1 MTLKHATLRQLK
13 VFETVARKLSFS
25 RAASE
30 LHLTQPAVSM
40 QVKLLESQAGLP
52 LFEQIGKRIHLT
64 EAGQELYRRSLAV
77 ADELRAAEESLN
89 SLRGLEQGRLHVAL
103 VSTAT
108 YFAPPLLARF
118 LKTHPGVT
126 AKLSVDNRET
136 VLAQLAANEIDF
148 AITGHPPEHLDTVAE
163 AFAPHPHVIVAHPA
177 HVLAGKRR
185 IPLKRVAA
193 ETFVMREPG
202 SGTRGLLERL
212 FAGHALPLKVNM
224 EMASNESIKQAVMA
238 EMGVAF
244 LSLHTVGLELAT
256 GRLAT
261 LDVQGLPIVR
271 HWYVVHLAQKRL
283 SPIALALKEFLRQEA
298 GTFLAGW
305 GTRHPAGAAAASAL
319 YNFGGPASSG

>member
-25 RAASE
+25 RAAGE

-40 QVKLLESQAGLP
+40 QVKLLEDQAGLP

-64 EAGQELYRRSLAV
+64 EAGQEMYRRILAV
-77 ADELRAAEESLN
+77 TDELRAAEEALT
-89 SLRGLEQGRLHVAL
+89 SLRGLERGHLHIAL

-136 VLAQLAANEIDF
+136 VLAQLAANEVDL
-148 AITGHPPEHLDTVAE
+148 AITGHPPEHLDTIAE

-177 HVLAGKRR
+177 HALGGKRG

-193 ETFVMREPG
+193 ETFLMREPG

-212 FAGHALPLKVNM
+212 FASHRLPLKASM
-224 EMASNESIKQAVMA
+224 EMASNEAIKQAVMA
-238 EMGVAF
+238 QMGISF
-244 LSLHTVGLELAT
+244 LSLHTVGLELDT
-256 GRLAT
+256 GRLAA

-305 GTRHPAGAAAASAL
+305 GHATARR
-319 YNFGGPASSG
+319 NRRE

>member
-13 VFETVARKLSFS
+13 VFEAVARKLSFS
-25 RAASE
+25 RAAAE

-52 LFEQIGKRIHLT
+52 LFEQIGRRIHLT

-77 ADELRAAEESLN
+77 ADELRAAEEALN
-89 SLRGLEQGRLHVAL
+89 SLRGLEQGHLHIAL

-136 VLAQLAANEIDF
+136 VLAQLAANEVDL
-148 AITGHPPEHLDTVAE
+148 AITGYPPEHLDTVAE
-163 AFAPHPHVIVAHPA
+163 AFAPHPLVIVAHPA
-177 HVLAGKRR
+177 HALAGKRR

-193 ETFVMREPG
+193 ETFLMREPG
-202 SGTRGLLERL
+202 SGTRRLLERL
-212 FAGHALPLKVNM
+212 FAGHRLPLKVNM

-238 EMGVAF
+238 EMGIAF

-256 GRLAT
+256 GRLST
-261 LDVQGLPIVR
+261 LDVRGLPIVR

-283 SPIALALKEFLRQEA
+283 SPIALALKEFLRREA

-305 GTRHPAGAAAASAL
+305 GHATSRPERKESR
-319 YNFGGPASSG
+319 PASIR

>member
-1 MTLKHATLRQLK
+1 MALKHATLRQLK
-13 VFETVARKLSFS
+13 VFEAVARKLSFS
-25 RAASE
+25 RAAGE

-40 QVKLLESQAGLP
+40 QVKLLENQAGLP

-77 ADELRAAEESLN
+77 ADELRAAEEALN
-89 SLRGLEQGRLHVAL
+89 SLRGLEKGHLHIAL

-118 LKTHPGVT
+118 LKTHPGIT

-136 VLAQLAANEIDF
+136 VLAQLAANEVDL
-148 AITGHPPEHLDTVAE
+148 AITGHPPEHLETVAE
-163 AFAPHPHVIVAHPA
+163 PFAPHPHVIVAQPA
-177 HVLAGKRR
+177 HALAGKRR
-185 IPLKRVAA
+185 IPLRRVAA
-193 ETFVMREPG
+193 ETFLMREPG

-212 FAGHALPLKVNM
+212 FAGHRLPLKVNM

-238 EMGVAF
+238 EMGIAF

-256 GRLAT
+256 GRLAA

-298 GTFLAGW
+298 GTFLARW
-305 GTRHPAGAAAASAL
+305 GHTAPARRRIQRDL
-319 YNFGGPASSG
+319 

>member
-1 MTLKHATLRQLK
+1 MTFKNATLRQLK
-13 VFETVARKLSFS
+13 VFEAVARKLSFS
-25 RAASE
+25 RAAGE

-77 ADELRAAEESLN
+77 ADELRAAEEALN
-89 SLRGLEQGRLHVAL
+89 SLRGLERGHLHIAL

-126 AKLSVDNRET
+126 AKLSVNNRET
-136 VLAQLAANEIDF
+136 VLAKLAANEVDL
-148 AITGHPPEHLDTVAE
+148 AITGYPPEHLDTVAE

-177 HVLAGKRR
+177 HALSGKRR
-185 IPLKRVAA
+185 VPLKRVAA
-193 ETFVMREPG
+193 ETFLMREPG

-212 FAGHALPLKVNM
+212 FAGHRLPLRVNM

-238 EMGVAF
+238 EMGIAF
-244 LSLHTVGLELAT
+244 LSLHTVGLELTT
-256 GRLAT
+256 GRLVT

-271 HWYVVHLAQKRL
+271 HWYAVHLAQKRL
-283 SPIALALKEFLRQEA
+283 SPIALALKQFLRQEA
-298 GTFLAGW
+298 GSFLAGW
-305 GTRHPAGAAAASAL
+305 GHATPRPNRNQSR
-319 YNFGGPASSG
+319 PASNL